1 MEDLKTEDLKTAIT
15 ERTYGLSLYG
25 LGFGE
30 ALKALKDGK
39 RVAREG
45 WHGKNMWLVLIHPGN
60 ATHTCKETRIS
71 FDMQPCIGLTKW
83 PNIQPGWTCSQA
95 DMLAEDWYVVTKV
108 PGDLDTKNES
118 EAG

>member
-1 MEDLKTEDLKTAIT
+1 MEDLKTEDLKTASTIT
-15 ERTYGLSLYG
+15 ERIYGW
-25 LGFGE
+25 GFGE
-30 ALKALKDGK
+30 ALKALKAGK

-71 FDMQPCIGLTKW
+71 FDMQPCIGLAKW

-95 DMLAEDWYVVTKV
+95 DMLAEDWYLVTKSLV
-108 PGDLDTKNES
+108 TKSES